1 MIVSIGNQKGGV
13 GKTTLAILLSNFLT
27 ENEKDL
33 LVVDFD
39 FQTSFYSL
47 WEEQKN
53 LHENA
58 PKYEVIKK
66 DLTQSKEVISMAESI
81 DDGIIFLDLPG
92 KIDDDNLF
100 PLYEKT
106 DLLIIPF
113 SYDKIVFESTML
125 FTQLVKHIKEDIK
138 ILFLPN
144 RIKTGVKYKTKNQ
157 IDELF
162 SQFGTVLPKIS
173 ERVCF
178 QRLSVYENTSEMESI
193 CEETFNQILNTI

>member
-13 GKTTLAILLSNFLT
+13 GKTTLAILLSNFLA
-27 ENEKDL
+27 ENDKDL
-33 LVVDFD
+33 IVVDFD

-53 LHENA
+53 LHENE
-58 PKYEVIKK
+58 PKFQVIKK
-66 DLTQSKEVISMAESI
+66 ELTESKEVVAMAESI
-81 DDGIIFLDLPG
+81 DDAIVFLDLPG

-100 PLYEKT
+100 PLYQKT
-106 DLLIIPF
+106 DLLIVPF

-138 ILFLPN
+138 ILFVPN
-144 RIKTGVKYKTKNQ
+144 RIKTGVKYKTQNQ
-157 IDELF
+157 IDEFF

-178 QRLSVYENTSEMESI
+178 QRLSVYGNTSEMESI
-193 CEETFNQILNTI
+193 CEETFKQILNNL